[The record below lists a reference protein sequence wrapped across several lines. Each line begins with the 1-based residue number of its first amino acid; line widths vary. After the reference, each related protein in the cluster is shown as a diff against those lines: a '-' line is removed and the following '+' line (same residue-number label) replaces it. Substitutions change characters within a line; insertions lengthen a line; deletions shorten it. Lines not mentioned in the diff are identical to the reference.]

1 MNDSPHLPEVV
12 QPISSRPP
20 VESAAP
26 QPAFFLR
33 TKLAPPRPAPALLP
47 RPRLV
52 ERLAANL
59 SRAVTLVTANAGAG
73 KTTLVSDFVRAHAP
87 RFVWYQLDHTDAD
100 PAVFLSYIAYGIRQF
115 VPDFGQATLAYL
127 RQSPA
132 EVGQRPERAV
142 DALLN
147 EALDQIEQPL
157 VIVLDDYHHL
167 GADSA
172 VHTAVDRL
180 LAYQPDVLHIIIVS
194 REAPPLQL
202 AKLRSQGALAS
213 IDRNDLLFTGE
224 ETQALFNQV
233 FGLDVTAERLAE
245 FRERTQGW
253 VMSLQ
258 LIRQV
263 SQRQSRE
270 GVAAPDLSEI
280 LSRSERDVFDYFAEE
295 VFDFESTPTQELLL
309 RLSLLERAELDI
321 CMRLYPDSGCSTILP
336 SLVSRNVFI
345 TLAAHAGGEEYRLHP
360 LFRDFLRRRLLSE
373 AGRAGVVAE
382 HARLADFFLKRE
394 NWEQSMRHFLEA
406 EEFDLAARVIADRG
420 QEWIT
425 SGALGSL
432 VASSDALPV
441 EAMERHPRALTYRAE
456 VARLRGEYDK
466 AQAMFRRSAILLQD
480 QGDREGEA
488 EALHSLATIAR
499 RYGDFATAF
508 AHLDR
513 AVELS
518 EEQSSVRVKCGNTRG
533 ACLLALGK
541 WTEAEREFRAALQ
554 LAEEQH
560 DEYYATL
567 IIHNIGGPHY
577 MRGDFGEALRWTRRP
592 LRDERNTAPIPRE
605 ADAHLNVARC
615 HLYRGEFEMCEQ
627 HLDRAMERCQL
638 FNMNG
643 VRAQVFEMYGMLY
656 RELGDVARA
665 REFYERAARDY
676 DKAGV
681 ELARCELLEEQ
692 ALLELQIGD
701 LAAARKLIDRLIN
714 ARCNLNDELR
724 NQTAALTLG
733 RILIAQG
740 EEESARAKLDSAL
753 GYFRQN
759 GLYYY
764 EAQACIA
771 LAQCDFAAGRDTQM
785 LEWLRRALDLAAR
798 YDYEYWLQRELTA
811 HPRLFATPE
820 VAELLPPDAR
830 AHLASQVAIP
840 EPSTAPSV
848 QEAPSVP
855 LADLTINLLGHVE
868 IFRDP
873 KRQFAADAWTTRRA
887 HDILCFIVSRRHRRA
902 SKDTIIDTFW
912 GETDFD
918 VVAKNFHPTVSHIRK
933 ALNSNQ
939 SFKQNFLLYR
949 DGDYLLNPDFA
960 YSIDIEEFDRL
971 VAEGD
976 AARRARE
983 QDRCVA
989 CYEAAIKL
997 YRGEFMRGCYDEW
1010 VEEQRSYYNEQY
1022 LHMLETLAMAAFGQK
1037 ELPRALQLASQIL
1050 RDDPYRE
1057 DIHCLVM
1064 RTHAAQGNRAAVKEQ
1079 YETLRALLRKE
1090 LGVEPASETQKVY
1103 RGLIG

>member
-12 QPISSRPP
+12 QPVSMRPP

-147 EALDQIEQPL
+147 ETLDQIEQPL

-202 AKLRSQGALAS
+202 AKLRSQGALAM
-213 IDRNDLLFTGE
+213 IDRSDLLFTDE
-224 ETQALFNQV
+224 ETQALFSQV

-253 VMSLQ
+253 VMALQ

-263 SQRQSRE
+263 SQRQPRE

-309 RLSLLERAELDI
+309 RLSLLERVELDI

-382 HARLADFFLKRE
+382 HARLADFFMRRE

-466 AQAMFRRSAILLQD
+466 AQAMLRRATVMLKGQD
-480 QGDREGEA
+480 DREGEA

-499 RYGDFATAF
+499 RQGDFTAAF

-513 AVELS
+513 VIELS
-518 EEQSSVRVKCGNTRG
+518 DERSPVRVKCGNTRG
-533 ACLLALGK
+533 LCWVALGK

-560 DEYYATL
+560 DEYYAYMIMNNL
-567 IIHNIGGPHY
+567 GGPP
-577 MRGDFGEALRWTRRP
+577 MVRGDFGEALRWMRRQ

-605 ADAHLNVARC
+605 ADAHFNIAQC
-615 HLYRGEFEMCEQ
+615 HLYRGEFEICEQ

-638 FNMNG
+638 FNMIG
-643 VRAQVFEMYGMLY
+643 TRAQVFEIYGMLY
-656 RELGDVARA
+656 RELGDAARA
-665 REFYERAARDY
+665 RGFYERAARDY
-676 DKAGV
+676 DRAGV
-681 ELARCELLEEQ
+681 ELARCELHDEQ
-692 ALLELQIGD
+692 ALLELQVGD
-701 LAAARKLIDRLIN
+701 LAAARKLIDQLIN
-714 ARCNLNDELR
+714 ARRTLNDELR

-740 EEESARAKLDSAL
+740 EEESARAELDSAL

-771 LAQCDFAAGRDTQM
+771 LAQCDVAAGRDVQM
-785 LEWLRRALDLAAR
+785 LERLRRALDLAAR
-798 YDYEYWLQRELTA
+798 YDYEYWLRRELTA
-811 HPRLFATPE
+811 HPRLFAIPE

-830 AHLASQVAIP
+830 AHLASQVAIR
-840 EPSTAPSV
+840 EPSTAPSI

-873 KRQFAADAWTTRRA
+873 KRQFAADAWTTRRS
-887 HDILCFIVSRRHRRA
+887 HDILCFISSRRHRRA

-912 GETDFD
+912 GEADFD

-933 ALNSNQ
+933 ALNSKQ

-949 DGDYLLNPDFA
+949 DGDYLLNPDLA

-1064 RTHAAQGNRAAVKEQ
+1064 RIHAAQGNRAAVKEQ

>member
-1 MNDSPHLPEVV
+1 
-12 QPISSRPP
+12 
-20 VESAAP
+20 
-26 QPAFFLR
+26 
-33 TKLAPPRPAPALLP
+33 
-47 RPRLV
+47 V

-224 ETQALFNQV
+224 ETQALFTQV

-253 VMSLQ
+253 VMALQ

-263 SQRQSRE
+263 SQRQPRE

-309 RLSLLERAELDI
+309 RISLLERVELDI

-382 HARLADFFLKRE
+382 HARLADFFLRRE

-406 EEFDLAARVIADRG
+406 EEFDLAARVIADKG

-441 EAMERHPRALTYRAE
+441 EAIERHPRALTYRAE

-466 AQAMFRRSAILLQD
+466 AQAMFRRSAILLQG
-480 QGDREGEA
+480 QGDHEGEA
-488 EALHSLATIAR
+488 EALHSLATISR
-499 RYGDFATAF
+499 RYGDFAAAF
-508 AHLDR
+508 THLDR
-513 AVELS
+513 AIELS
-518 EEQSSVRVKCGNTRG
+518 DEQSPVRAKCANSRG
-533 ACLLALGK
+533 GCLLALGK

-560 DEYYATL
+560 DEYYAGL
-567 IIHNIGGPHY
+567 ITHNLGLPPMI
-577 MRGDFGEALRWTRRP
+577 RGDFGEALRWIRRP

-605 ADAHLNVARC
+605 ADAHFNVARC

-627 HLDRAMERCQL
+627 SLDRAMERCQL
-638 FNMNG
+638 FNMIG
-643 VRAQVFEMYGMLY
+643 VRAQVFETYGMLY

-665 REFYERAARDY
+665 RGFYERAARDY
-676 DKAGV
+676 DSAGI
-681 ELARCELLEEQ
+681 ELALCELLDEQ
-692 ALLELQIGD
+692 ALLELQIGN
-701 LAAARKLIDRLIN
+701 LAAARKLIDQLIN
-714 ARCNLNDELR
+714 ARRNLNDELR

-740 EEESARAKLDSAL
+740 EEESARAELDSAF

-771 LAQCDFAAGRDTQM
+771 LAQCDVAAGRDVQM
-785 LEWLRRALDLAAR
+785 LERLRRALDLAAR
-798 YDYEYWLQRELTA
+798 YDYEYWLRRELTA
-811 HPRLFATPE
+811 HPRLFAMPE

-830 AHLASQVAIP
+830 EHLASQVAIR

-887 HDILCFIVSRRHRRA
+887 HDILCFIASRRHRRA

-983 QDRCVA
+983 QDRCIA

-1010 VEEQRSYYNEQY
+1010 AEEQRSYYNEQY